1 MTLTEFEKQVYSVAI
16 ASPFCHVP
24 VVVRLTP
31 AAIKLRIEVV
41 TGGFIDVF
49 YNEQTSTTAYAF
61 VRQERR
67 IFGVDNTGG
76 RHVHPFVDPLL
87 HEPLPGSMS
96 FEDFVK
102 AIELEEFRAQSR

>member
-1 MTLTEFEKQVYSVAI
+1 MTLVEFQRQVYATAI
-16 ASPFCHVP
+16 ASSICHVP
-24 VVVRLTP
+24 ALVRLTP
-31 AAIKLRIEVV
+31 TAIKLRIEVV

-49 YNEQTSTTAYAF
+49 YNEQTSTTAYALI
-61 VRQERR
+61 RQERR

>member
-41 TGGFIDVF
+41 TGGFIDAF
-49 YNEQTSTTAYAF
+49 YNEQTGTTAYAF
-61 VRQERR
+61 IRQERR
-67 IFGVDNTGG
+67 IFGADNTGG
-76 RHVHPFVDPLL
+76 WHVHPFMDPLR
-87 HEPLPGSMS
+87 HDPLARSMS
-96 FEDFVK
+96 FEEFVK
-102 AIELEEFRAQSR
+102 AVELEESGAQST